1 MKSRRSRI
9 DVIRDILASVQDR
22 QMIKPTHLL
31 YKSNLSY
38 PKMKEYISELK
49 EKNLIIETYH
59 KNNRVF
65 VITEQGNR
73 FLAELRRIK
82 SFTESFGI

>member
-9 DVIRDILASVQDR
+9 DVIRDILASIQDK

-38 PKMKEYISELK
+38 TKMKEYLVELK
-49 EKNLIIETYH
+49 EKNLIMETTH
-59 KNNRVF
+59 KRNRVF
-65 VITEQGNR
+65 IITEQGSR
-73 FLAELRRIK
+73 FLAELRRIQ